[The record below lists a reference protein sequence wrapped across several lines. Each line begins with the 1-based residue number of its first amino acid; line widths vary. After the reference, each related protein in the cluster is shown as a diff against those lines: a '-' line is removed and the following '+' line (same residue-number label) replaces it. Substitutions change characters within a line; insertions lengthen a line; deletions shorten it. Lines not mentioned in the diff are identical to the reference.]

1 VRVIPV
7 DRAKCYRNGRDEVW
21 SGSAGRP
28 GFTLV
33 EVLLAVALSAS
44 LLTVVYWTYFSI
56 SRSIDAATESQEA
69 WETGRILSELI
80 KKDIRGISTGRF
92 PVVGKNDMIDGRPV
106 GQIEFVTTARLTGDQ
121 LTLNRI
127 GYALVTN
134 DRNDWILVRK
144 ESTNLNDPLN
154 NTARVFEVSRIIN
167 GFQLEFFNGTDW
179 VAEWDSTS
187 TGALPKQ
194 IRVIID
200 VADAKGNNKRFTAE
214 ESIRSST

>member
-28 GFTLV
+28 GFTPV

-56 SRSIDAATESQEA
+56 SRSIVAATESQEA

-179 VAEWDSTS
+179 VAEWDSTL